1 MAFCNLLLKEL
12 ENNYKASLQKDIKSV
27 TKLLLYDFLS
37 GNKKPCVYINLDDN
51 CVPKYFNME
60 CVFEKK
66 WGKAKRKCV
75 DGAFFITK
83 CNKEVCCCFFEFKA
97 TLDNIEQI
105 VEFKNNL
112 HELLENKIDTN
123 NLCMC
128 IICLKVQRVPIKKKL
143 KINLIKSGEEIHHTE
158 ICNCQYNNKK

>member
-1 MAFCNLLLKEL
+1 MASCNLLLKEL

-37 GNKKPCVYINLDDN
+37 GNKKPYVYITLDDN

-97 TLDNIEQI
+97 TLNFEQI
-105 VEFKNNL
+105 VEFKKNL
-112 HELLENKIDTN
+112 YELLENKIDTN
-123 NLCMC
+123 KLCMY
-128 IICLKVQRVPIKKKL
+128 IIYLKGQRVPIKYKE
-143 KINLIKSGEEIHHTE
+143 IYLIKSGEEIHHTE
-158 ICNCQYNNKK
+158 ICNC